1 MSVEFWAMG
10 RPFAGG
16 PNSQEFNAVRQAV
29 RAEEIGYDGI
39 VYVDSQNR
47 YGDTYVAMALA
58 AHATST
64 VKLGTGVTNSYTRHP
79 AVTASAIATVQAES
93 GGRAYLGIG
102 RGDSALAHLGRAP
115 DSVPKFENYLERL
128 QGYLRGEEVPFEV
141 GGDIDSIGLADYK
154 DSSLIFWIDDARP
167 PKVPVDV
174 AATGPKVISAAAAT
188 PTGLPLMWAQT
199 RTGSAGAW
207 KSPGQPEL
215 RPVSPRIFPSA
226 RTCPWWCTTTPRRRH
241 ESGPSKC
248 RCVAVRPVFLHVRKL
263 GWTSFDGATPGDAEH
278 PRRI

>member
-1 MSVEFWAMG
+1 MAIEFWAMG
-10 RPFAGG
+10 RPNAGG

-64 VKLGTGVTNSYTRHP
+64 VKLGTGVTNSHTRHP
-79 AVTASAIATVQAES
+79 AVTASAIATVQVES

-115 DSVPKFENYLERL
+115 DSVPKFENYLDRL
-128 QGYLRGEEVPFEV
+128 QGYLRGEEVPFES

-154 DSSLIFWIDDARP
+154 DSSLIFWIDEVRP
-167 PKVPVDV
+167 PKVQVRTRYNQGQHEDNPRSNETTATVSSPPTP
-174 AATGPKVISAAAAT
+174 AAGPT
-188 PTGLPLMWAQT
+188 PIAEPTQEPAPEPMEEPTPEPAIGGWPLPRGIQEF
-199 RTGSAGAW
+199 G
-207 KSPGQPEL
+207 
-215 RPVSPRIFPSA
+215 
-226 RTCPWWCTTTPRRRH
+226 
-241 ESGPSKC
+241 
-248 RCVAVRPVFLHVRKL
+248 
-263 GWTSFDGATPGDAEH
+263 
-278 PRRI
+278 